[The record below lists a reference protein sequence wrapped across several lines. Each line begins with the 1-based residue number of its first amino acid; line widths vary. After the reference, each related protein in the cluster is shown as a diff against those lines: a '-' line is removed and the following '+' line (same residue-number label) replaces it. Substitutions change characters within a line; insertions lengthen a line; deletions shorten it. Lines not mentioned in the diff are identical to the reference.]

1 MLLSST
7 ATGLQNQINSFEKAS
22 SSLGLIVNL
31 EETKVIVFR
40 KGGHIAVTEKWLSN
54 IEIEMV
60 NSYKYL
66 GYTQPNYLLVS
77 LVGSAATKRKEKS

>member
-7 ATGLQNQINSFEKAS
+7 PTGLQNQINGLEKAS

-31 EETKVIVFR
+31 EKTKVVVFR
-40 KGGHIAVTEKWLSN
+40 KDGHIAATEKWFYN
-54 IEIEMV
+54 YTEIEIV

-66 GYTQPNYLLVS
+66 GYMLTTNYFPMS
-77 LVGSAATKRKEKS
+77 LVVSTATK